1 MARKVAPRQNYMQEA
16 ITMRRFANAVAA
28 DPNAP
33 QAWRKEVTEHLQAAM
48 RLFLQEDERRGKA

>member
-28 DPNAP
+28 DPHASP
-33 QAWRKEVTEHLQAAM
+33 EWRREITEHLQAAM
-48 RLFLQEDERRGKA
+48 RLFLQEDEKRGKA